1 MTDSASPTKP
11 KKTSSTGW
19 KSWIVYIVIA
29 FILAFWSIVA
39 ALFFLG
45 VVWIM
50 RQNPDPDSGLGVGS
64 TEKSTARR
72 VYTWLFF
79 SPFLAVP
86 LFLFIIISSYSGSS
100 SNNEKVLTALVPL
113 LLHAPLLLGFTS
125 KSVFVYRHTQQGI
138 LLIALR
144 AGMAATAL
152 SIGDYPEDGLG
163 LFLVGN
169 GLLWLFGSIWGW
181 TQINHGECWWMK
193 RKGEVVE
200 IALKNQVENLAPQ
213 KHIEQSRDF
222 IRRYNADEAKK
233 HALAAFRSGDREVKR
248 QAIQILET
256 LDDVELF

>member
-1 MTDSASPTKP
+1 MTDSTPPTKP
-11 KKTSSTGW
+11 KKTFSTGW
-19 KSWIVYIVIA
+19 KSWIVHIVIA
-29 FILAFWSIVA
+29 IILAFWSIVA

-50 RQNPDPDSGLGVGS
+50 RQNPNPDSGLLVGS

-79 SPFLAVP
+79 SPFLIVP

-113 LLHAPLLLGFTS
+113 LLQAPLLLGLTS

-152 SIGDYPEDGLG
+152 CIGDYPEDGLG

-193 RKGEVVE
+193 SKGEVVAIASKGRWKIFPHKNTSNKAGISSGAIRQMKPRNMRSPRFGAE
-200 IALKNQVENLAPQ
+200 I
-213 KHIEQSRDF
+213 
-222 IRRYNADEAKK
+222 
-233 HALAAFRSGDREVKR
+233 VK
-248 QAIQILET
+248 
-256 LDDVELF
+256 